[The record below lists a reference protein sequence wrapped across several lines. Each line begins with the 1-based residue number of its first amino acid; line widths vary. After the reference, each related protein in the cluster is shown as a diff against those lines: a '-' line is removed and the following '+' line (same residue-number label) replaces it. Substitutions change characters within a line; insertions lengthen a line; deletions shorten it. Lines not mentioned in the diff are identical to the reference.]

1 MRYVEALK
9 IAIRSILSNKMR
21 SFLTMLGIIIGV
33 TAVIALVS
41 IGQGSTRSVTSQ
53 IQSMGSNLIMVN
65 VMGRGG
71 ESSLTYDQAIVLK
84 DSSFIAA
91 ISPVISTSVTA
102 MYGNNSVDNTTVNGV
117 NGDYQ
122 SIRDLQVAAGRF
134 ILPMDDEGRNKVAVL
149 GSNVARELFGFTDP
163 IGKTIKL
170 NGQNFTVVG
179 ILSQKGSSI
188 AGSDDDSIFIP
199 LKTMF
204 YFAKNRDIRQIY
216 IEATSP
222 DTVELAKNE
231 INSKLLTIFKGDA
244 NAFRI
249 IDQSQ
254 ILSTVNSVT
263 ATLSLLLGG
272 IAGISLLVGGIGIMN
287 IMLVSVTERTREIGI
302 RKALGAKKKDIL
314 LQFIIESLT
323 LSGLGGIVGIIV
335 GYVLSMVLGSA
346 MNINAKPSLSTVLIS
361 FSFSVIVGLFFG
373 VYPANKAANLNP
385 IEALRYE

>member
-1 MRYVEALK
+1 
-9 IAIRSILSNKMR
+9 
-21 SFLTMLGIIIGV
+21 MLGIIIGV

-53 IQSMGSNLIMVN
+53 IQSMGSNLIMVTI
-65 VMGRGG
+65 MGRGA
-71 ESSLTYDQAIVLK
+71 ESSLSYEKAMDLK
-84 DSSFIAA
+84 DPNYIAA
-91 ISPVISTSVTA
+91 VSPVISTTVTA
-102 MYGNNSVDNTTVNGV
+102 KYGNNSVNSTTVNGV

-122 SIRDLQVAAGRF
+122 SIRDIQVATGRF
-134 ILPMDDEGRNKVAVL
+134 ILPMDDEGRNQIAVL
-149 GSNVARELFGFTDP
+149 GHNVAMELFGFTDP
-163 IGKTIKL
+163 LGKTIKL

-179 ILSQKGSSI
+179 VLASKGSSI
-188 AGSDDDSIFIP
+188 SGSDDDSIFIP

-222 DTVELAKNE
+222 DTVELAKNV
-231 INSKLLTIFKGDA
+231 INSKLLKIFKGDT

-249 IDQSQ
+249 MDQSQ

-323 LSGLGGIVGIIV
+323 LSGLGGILGIII
-335 GYVLSMVLGSA
+335 GYVLSMVLGTA
-346 MNINAKPSLSTVLIS
+346 MNIDAHPTLSTVLLS

>member
-71 ESSLTYDQAIVLK
+71 ESSLTYDQVIVLK
-84 DSSFIAA
+84 DSNFIAA

-122 SIRDLQVAAGRF
+122 SIRDIQVAAGRF
-134 ILPMDDEGRNKVAVL
+134 ILPMDDEERNRVAVL

-204 YFAKNRDIRQIY
+204 YFAKNRNIRQIY

-231 INSKLLTIFKGDA
+231 INSKLLTIFKGDT

-263 ATLSLLLGG
+263 TTLSLLLGG

-323 LSGLGGIVGIIV
+323 LSGLGGIAGIIV

>member
-1 MRYVEALK
+1 VRYVEALK

-71 ESSLTYDQAIVLK
+71 ESSLTYDQAIALK
-84 DSSFIAA
+84 ASSFIAA

>member
-41 IGQGSTRSVTSQ
+41 IGQGSTRSITSQ

-71 ESSLTYDQAIVLK
+71 ESSLTYDQAIALK

-91 ISPVISTSVTA
+91 ISPVISSSVTA

-231 INSKLLTIFKGDA
+231 INSKLLQIFKGDT

-249 IDQSQ
+249 MDQSQ

>member
-41 IGQGSTRSVTSQ
+41 IGQGSTRSITSQ

-122 SIRDLQVAAGRF
+122 SIRDIQVAAGRF
-134 ILPMDDEGRNKVAVL
+134 ILPMDDEGRNRVAVL

-231 INSKLLTIFKGDA
+231 INSKLLTIFKGDT

>member
-71 ESSLTYDQAIVLK
+71 ESSLTYDQAIALK

>member
-84 DSSFIAA
+84 DSNFIAA

-122 SIRDLQVAAGRF
+122 SIRDIQVAAGRF
-134 ILPMDDEGRNKVAVL
+134 ILPMDDEGRNRVAVL

-204 YFAKNRDIRQIY
+204 YFAKNRGIRQIY

-231 INSKLLTIFKGDA
+231 INSKLLTIFKGDT

-302 RKALGAKKKDIL
+302 RKALGAKKKDVL

>member
-41 IGQGSTRSVTSQ
+41 IGQGSTRSITSQ

-84 DSSFIAA
+84 DSNFIAA

-122 SIRDLQVAAGRF
+122 SIRDIQVAAGRF
-134 ILPMDDEGRNKVAVL
+134 ILPMDDEGRNRVAVL

-231 INSKLLTIFKGDA
+231 INSKLLTIFKGDT

-346 MNINAKPSLSTVLIS
+346 MNINAKPSLSTLLIS

>member
-1 MRYVEALK
+1 
-9 IAIRSILSNKMR
+9 MR

-65 VMGRGG
+65 IRGRGR
-71 ESSLTYDQAIVLK
+71 ESSLTYDQAIALG
-84 DSSFIAA
+84 DSNHIAA

-102 MYGNNSVDNTTVNGV
+102 MYGDNSVDNTTVNGV

-122 SIRDLQVAAGRF
+122 SIRNIEIAVGRF

-149 GSNVARELFGFTDP
+149 GSNVASELFGFTDP
-163 IGKTIKL
+163 LGKTIKL

-204 YFAKNRDIRQIY
+204 YFAKNKDITQIY

-222 DTVELAKNE
+222 NTVELAKNE
-231 INSKLLTIFKGDA
+231 ITSKLLTIFKGDTD
-244 NAFRI
+244 AFRI
-249 IDQSQ
+249 MDQSE

-263 ATLSLLLGG
+263 NTLSLLLGG

-314 LQFIIESLT
+314 LQFIVESLT
-323 LSGLGGIVGIIV
+323 LSGLGGIVGIIG
-335 GYVLSMVLGSA
+335 GYVLSMILGSA

>member
-84 DSSFIAA
+84 DSNFIAA

-122 SIRDLQVAAGRF
+122 SIRDIQVAAGRF
-134 ILPMDDEGRNKVAVL
+134 ILPMDDEGRNRVAVL
-149 GSNVARELFGFTDP
+149 GSNLARELFGFTDP

-231 INSKLLTIFKGDA
+231 INSKLLTIFKGDT

>member
-1 MRYVEALK
+1 MRYVQVVK
-9 IAIRSILSNKMR
+9 IALRSVLSNKMR

-84 DSSFIAA
+84 DSNFIAA

-122 SIRDLQVAAGRF
+122 SIRDIQVAAGRF
-134 ILPMDDEGRNKVAVL
+134 ILPMDDEGRNRVAVL

-231 INSKLLTIFKGDA
+231 INSKLLTIFKGDT

-302 RKALGAKKKDIL
+302 RKALGAKKKDVL

>member
-84 DSSFIAA
+84 DSNFIAA

-122 SIRDLQVAAGRF
+122 SIRDIQVAAGRF
-134 ILPMDDEGRNKVAVL
+134 ILPMDDEGRNRVAVL

-231 INSKLLTIFKGDA
+231 INSKLLTIFKGDT

>member
-41 IGQGSTRSVTSQ
+41 IGQGSTRSITSQ

-84 DSSFIAA
+84 DSNFIAA

-122 SIRDLQVAAGRF
+122 SIRDIQVAAGRF
-134 ILPMDDEGRNKVAVL
+134 ILPMDDEGRNRVAVL

-231 INSKLLTIFKGDA
+231 INSKLLTIFKGDT